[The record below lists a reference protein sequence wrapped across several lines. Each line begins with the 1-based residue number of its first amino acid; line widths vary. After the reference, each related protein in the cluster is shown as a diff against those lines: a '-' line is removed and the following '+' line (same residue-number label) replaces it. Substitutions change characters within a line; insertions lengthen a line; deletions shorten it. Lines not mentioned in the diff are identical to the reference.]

1 MLKAKYIKSSL
12 QLIHK
17 ISFYQTSTVAEITP
31 VKCDTRKQYWKTR
44 FNMFCYWKNMAHQ
57 VDSIDTFNREW

>member
-44 FNMFCYWKNMAHQ
+44 FNMFCYWK
-57 VDSIDTFNREW
+57 IWPIK